1 MMNRSTFGP
10 GVVTGFLL
18 TVRLHLDLQRRYDL
32 SLLTFSSS
40 VGLEDLRPFP

>member
-18 TVRLHLDLQRRYDL
+18 TVRLHLDLQRTAAMTCR
-32 SLLTFSSS
+32 F
-40 VGLEDLRPFP
+40 